1 MFKATSCPWSSFFK
15 LKIMSKEPRRAN
27 RGNRYHNEKSEGI
40 TPNKLLEA
48 KKERERIREENRNK
62 NI

>member
-1 MFKATSCPWSSFFK
+1 MKE
-15 LKIMSKEPRRAN
+15 EPRRAN

-48 KKERERIREENRNK
+48 KKERERIRTLSFKEKVKVKHR
-62 NI
+62 